1 MFCSKY
7 DCEDIISV
15 SSLKRFYSMNKFIDK
30 NSKLDRIKMVCDK
43 VKGELLVIK
52 KSNLTFFIK

>member
-1 MFCSKY
+1 
-7 DCEDIISV
+7 
-15 SSLKRFYSMNKFIDK
+15 MNKFIDK

-52 KSNLTFFIK
+52 KSNLTFFI